1 MLLRFLHKIAALRA
15 IYPAARILLSKFD
28 FKSAYPR
35 VHFRAELALQ
45 SCITTKGLG
54 GLDLALVSLRTT
66 FGGSPCPSMFGKTS
80 VTVTHLTITT
90 QPLFRAITVTYSAR
104 PRWNPR
110 MYHSPRPAP

>member
-1 MLLRFLHKIAALRA
+1 MRA

-28 FKSAYPR
+28 FKSAYRR

-66 FGGSPCPSMFGKTS
+66 FGGSPCPSIFS
-80 VTVTHLTITT
+80 EISETVTRSHERHH
-90 QPLFRAITVTYSAR
+90 PLFRLR
-104 PRWNPR
+104 PSFFSEPLQSLTWPGQGGTRQCTTRRGLLLND
-110 MYHSPRPAP
+110 